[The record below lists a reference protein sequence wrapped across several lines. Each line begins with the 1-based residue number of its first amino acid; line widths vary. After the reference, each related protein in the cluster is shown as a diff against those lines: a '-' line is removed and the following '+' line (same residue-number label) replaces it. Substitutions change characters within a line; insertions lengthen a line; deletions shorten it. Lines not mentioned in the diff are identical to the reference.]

1 MTMTDP
7 IADMLTRIRNAQQ
20 VNKAIIN
27 MPASRLKEGIAKVLT
42 DEGFIANFKSED
54 IDGKPMLQLE
64 LKYFDGEPVISEVK
78 RVSTPGLRVYKQKD
92 QLPTVKA
99 GLGVAVISTS
109 KGVMSDKTARTQG
122 LGGEVLFYIS

>member
-20 VNKAIIN
+20 VKKSSIN
-27 MPASRLKEGIAKVLT
+27 MPSSGVKEAIAKVLV
-42 DEGFIANFKSED
+42 DEGFVAGYSVEKV
-54 IDGKPMLQLE
+54 DGKSSLLLD
-64 LKYFDGEPVISEVK
+64 LKYFQGEPVISQVS
-78 RVSTPGLRVYKQKD
+78 RVSKPGLRVYKQKD
-92 QLPTVKA
+92 NLPKVKA

-109 KGVMSDKTARTQG
+109 KGVMSDKAARSQG